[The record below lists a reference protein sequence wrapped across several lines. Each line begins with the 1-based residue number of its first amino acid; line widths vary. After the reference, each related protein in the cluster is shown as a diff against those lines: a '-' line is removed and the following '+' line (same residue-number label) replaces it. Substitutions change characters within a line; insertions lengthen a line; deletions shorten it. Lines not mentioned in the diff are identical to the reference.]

1 MSVYLNS
8 FLPGTAA
15 RVAHFT
21 AACFASP
28 RASAELRHGH
38 ETLPVHGI
46 AAGHYDGGHSNE

>member
-46 AAGHYDGGHSNE
+46 AAGHYDGGHINA